1 MKKIGAY
8 EICGL
13 LGKGGMGRVYKVRAP
28 FIGRILAL
36 KRLEPHRHL
45 LGIMGEEALKDV
57 FTLEARTLAE
67 IRHPHIAAILDFD
80 HDAPGRPFF
89 VMEYCCMNLGI
100 LTGEHGELERPSRI
114 LPPRRAVR
122 YVRQA
127 LDGLQRL
134 HYDGIIHRDIKP
146 DNLLLTENDS
156 IKIVDFGLSRIT
168 GTVMKFPDRLKIGT
182 PYYAPPEQENDPDAV
197 DPRSDLFG
205 LGMLCWRLLTGVIP
219 VEQWA
224 NRHPGDINPVLGH
237 AWDKFL
243 ATSVQID
250 PGQRFQD
257 AEAMRIAAESAF
269 DDWLTDMEASCRL
282 NFSIEKSEEKSESGH
297 ESQAIGHP
305 GIFAAA
311 SPRRQ
316 PIKIDAN
323 RARKVFNLDEN
334 WRPVNTDRGPADQ
347 PAFGDRFRIKPGMS
361 QIVYDDLYGRVWEQS
376 GSPYPVS
383 RKEADDYIDGLN
395 RARFAGY
402 RNWRLPTI
410 DELLNL
416 IRPSDKPNDFCQPEM
431 FAPRQNRIWS
441 ADRKSY
447 ISAWFVDTETGFAA
461 AGDMACAFYVRAIA
475 DREAHQA

>member
-1 MKKIGAY
+1 MKKIGSY

-36 KRLEPHRHL
+36 KRLEPHSHL

-57 FTLEARTLAE
+57 FTREARTLAE

-80 HDAPGRPFF
+80 YDAAGRPFF

-122 YVRQA
+122 YIRQA
-127 LDGLQRL
+127 LDGLERL

-146 DNLLLTENDS
+146 DNLLLTEDDS
-156 IKIVDFGLSRIT
+156 IKIVDFGLSRIP

-182 PYYAPPEQENDPDAV
+182 PYYAPPEQETDPDGV
-197 DPRSDLFG
+197 DARSDLFG

-219 VEQWA
+219 VVQWA
-224 NRHPGDINPVLGH
+224 NRNPGDINPVLGH
-237 AWDKFL
+237 AWDAFL
-243 ATSVQID
+243 ATSVHPD
-250 PGQRFQD
+250 PGQRFRD
-257 AEAMRIAAESAF
+257 AGAMRFADESAYQ
-269 DDWLTDMEASCRL
+269 DWLTNMEASCRL
-282 NFSIEKSEEKSESGH
+282 NFAGEKSEPGH
-297 ESQAIGHP
+297 ESRRGRHTESPPIP
-305 GIFAAA
+305 P
-311 SPRRQ
+311 PRRQ

-323 RARKVFNLDEN
+323 RARKIFKLDDN
-334 WRPVNTDRGPADQ
+334 WRPVNQELLAAD
-347 PAFGDRFRIKPGMS
+347 PSALGYRFRIDHGMPE
-361 QIVYDDLYGRVWEQS
+361 IIRDEVYGRVWEQS
-376 GSPYPVS
+376 GSSYPVS

-410 DELLNL
+410 DELLGL
-416 IRPSDKPNDFCQPEM
+416 IRPSDRPDDFCQPEM
-431 FAPRQNRIWS
+431 FDPRQNRIWS

-447 ISAWFVDTETGFAA
+447 VSAWFVDTETGFAA
-461 AGDMACAFYVRAIA
+461 FQDMACAFYVRAIA
-475 DREAHQA
+475 DREDHKA